1 MNKEQIKLLN
11 SKLENSYYDYIETD
25 DINILA
31 YMTEIIYALV
41 KEYKIPICEFE
52 NIRSEKRKDVA
63 SLNIFSE
70 SSGGCNL
77 NDIEKMKKAKIY
89 VHKMAEG
96 IDPITDIKIEN
107 NNILNN
113 TAIKNCL
120 FYIERILDEV
130 IKNNGIKSKNGTKIK
145 KEPFYITEEQIKKVI
160 ISELPISISV
170 FCRNVNKVIDTDV
183 YKKFD
188 YKNVIEWL
196 IDNGFL
202 KYSQNKD
209 GSYIKRITETA
220 KFIGMMEENRVNMT
234 GKEYMVILYNRKAQQ
249 FILDNIY
256 NIINSKNI
264 DMFIVEEQNI

>member
-130 IKNNGIKSKNGTKIK
+130 IKNNGIKSKNGTKK
-145 KEPFYITEEQIKKVI
+145 KNLSILQKNKLKK
-160 ISELPISISV
+160 
-170 FCRNVNKVIDTDV
+170 
-183 YKKFD
+183 
-188 YKNVIEWL
+188 
-196 IDNGFL
+196 
-202 KYSQNKD
+202 
-209 GSYIKRITETA
+209 
-220 KFIGMMEENRVNMT
+220 
-234 GKEYMVILYNRKAQQ
+234 
-249 FILDNIY
+249 
-256 NIINSKNI
+256 
-264 DMFIVEEQNI
+264 